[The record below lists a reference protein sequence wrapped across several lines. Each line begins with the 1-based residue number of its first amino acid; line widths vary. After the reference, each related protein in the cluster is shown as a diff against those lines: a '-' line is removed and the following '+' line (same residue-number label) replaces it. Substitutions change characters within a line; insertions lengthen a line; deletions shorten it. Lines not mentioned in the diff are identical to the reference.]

1 MFEDF
6 TNTIK
11 IILNGSRFL
20 MYIYIYIS
28 LYLLRNR
35 FKCIKK

>member
-20 MYIYIYIS
+20 MYIYIYI
-28 LYLLRNR
+28 YK
-35 FKCIKK
+35 FIFIT